1 MLCFNG
7 ISLITYTYTSY
18 KLKQILFQLKLALHC
33 TLIEKQQT
41 TVKGNFDRG
50 EDRHIGLFHT
60 CIVLLQTDL
69 RSAN

>member
-1 MLCFNG
+1 MYIYDPCCVLMVLFVDNIHLHIIKIETNF
-7 ISLITYTYTSY
+7 ISIETRP
-18 KLKQILFQLKLALHC
+18 ALY
-33 TLIEKQQT
+33 IE
-41 TVKGNFDRG
+41 KGNFDRG